1 MEVQPYMKEVFTG
14 NEKDMCKYKRLFN
27 AKNKILFYGIYD
39 LCKYK
44 IYYKIAQRIR
54 EGKFNCVTAR
64 FLHFMWSDI

>member
-1 MEVQPYMKEVFTG
+1 MEVQTYMKEVFTG

-27 AKNKILFYGIYD
+27 VKNKILFYGIYD
-39 LCKYK
+39 VCKYK

-54 EGKFNCVTAR
+54 EGKFNCMTAR